1 MPSFTLER
9 QGVDAHGYGHRYAMT
24 NHSKRQQ
31 ALEALYHLDPEAL
44 KELSAKKALKV
55 FETAC
60 ARIPA
65 YQNIIRQAGLN
76 PSAIKS
82 IEDFKKFVPVLDK
95 ETIFGPDVP
104 DIKHLCLDGRL
115 ENIRA
120 IICSS
125 GHSGVFSY
133 GLKTQEEIEEAQ
145 DAIDFMLDYIFNVS
159 EKKTLLV
166 NCLPRSM
173 RVYSSLVTMADTGVR
188 PDIVIHTVRTFA
200 SSFDQTIIVGEN
212 SFLKKVLEDGAEAGI
227 DWRCVH
233 PHLVLAE
240 EVLPE
245 NMRTYFA
252 EIIGIDPDQPENKTL
267 IGSSF
272 GLAEFGLNLFHETR
286 DLIRLR
292 RLLQRDEK
300 FREALIGLDLDN
312 LPALLQYDPNKLFV
326 EEISTNDGLF
336 HLALTNLEDHALIPL
351 VRYNTADEGICI
363 PYGQLEETLG
373 RLGYEDYLPK
383 IRLPLLAIWGRTKI
397 RVNEGF
403 SIRPEFIKE
412 LLYRKK
418 DIASLLTGN
427 FQLSK
432 SRAGLRIEIQAKEK
446 ASRSVEFE
454 NKLRALLLENIPAR
468 IEIIIYPYRE
478 FPHGME
484 LNYEKKFKY
493 I

>member
-1 MPSFTLER
+1 MPSFAREH
-9 QGVDAHGYGHRYAMT
+9 QGVDTDGYGRRYAMT

-65 YQNIIRQAGLN
+65 YQNIVRQAGLN

-104 DIKHLCLDGRL
+104 DIKQLCLDGRL

-159 EKKTLLV
+159 GKKTLLV

-188 PDIVIHTVRTFA
+188 PDIVIHTVKTFA

-252 EIIGIDPDQPENKTL
+252 EIIG
-267 IGSSF
+267 
-272 GLAEFGLNLFHETR
+272 
-286 DLIRLR
+286 
-292 RLLQRDEK
+292 
-300 FREALIGLDLDN
+300 
-312 LPALLQYDPNKLFV
+312 
-326 EEISTNDGLF
+326 
-336 HLALTNLEDHALIPL
+336 
-351 VRYNTADEGICI
+351 
-363 PYGQLEETLG
+363 
-373 RLGYEDYLPK
+373 
-383 IRLPLLAIWGRTKI
+383 
-397 RVNEGF
+397 
-403 SIRPEFIKE
+403 
-412 LLYRKK
+412 
-418 DIASLLTGN
+418 
-427 FQLSK
+427 
-432 SRAGLRIEIQAKEK
+432 
-446 ASRSVEFE
+446 
-454 NKLRALLLENIPAR
+454 
-468 IEIIIYPYRE
+468 
-478 FPHGME
+478 
-484 LNYEKKFKY
+484 
-493 I
+493 